1 MARGAMVEGAGDGA
15 PWPLGADPGCPT
27 VSRGPPSPRGE
38 VGGQERFL
46 YRPQGEREVV
56 ERARGQI
63 LQDGV
68 RRLDKSKSPHLS
80 PGVYDVFGL
89 G

>member
-1 MARGAMVEGAGDGA
+1 MSEGAGDGA
-15 PWPLGADPGCPT
+15 PWPLGANPGGPT
-27 VSRGPPSPRGE
+27 VSRGPPAPRGE
-38 VGGQERFL
+38 VGGQETFL
-46 YRPQGEREVV
+46 SRPQGESKVV

-80 PGVYDVFGL
+80 PGVYDEFGL
-89 G
+89 S